1 MFFSCSTEKN
11 TFVSR
16 SYHNITAHYNVYFNG
31 LESYKKGIKRIQDD
45 HQDDFTRLLP
55 IYIDGTEESAGSVS
69 AEMDKAI
76 KKASKTIKYH
86 SIKSKPK
93 LKKGNISKKDQ
104 EFLAKNEFNKWVD
117 DSYLLMGEAYFMKA
131 EFLPARQNFEYII
144 REYNKEEIKYDAM
157 IWMGRTSLATKN
169 FKTTRSWIDQ
179 ISAEKDFPKRLDA
192 DFEILQAAYFF
203 AQKDKDSS
211 IPHLL
216 KAINLNKDKKQKV
229 RHQYLLAQL
238 YKEKDNFRRAAK
250 IFEDVSKSNSKY
262 EMEFNAK
269 INMAECYGKLGGS
282 YKNMKKLL
290 SKMLRDDK
298 NIEYLDQVYYAL
310 AEVEFKNGKTNEAI
324 KNYKLSSVNSLYNT
338 NQKAISCMKLGNIYF
353 EEPDYRP
360 AHAYYDTCI
369 LNLSNEHPQY
379 EYISTLSSNLTGLVE
394 NLDIIEREDSL
405 QQIASLP
412 EKERN
417 ELIDKIIRDLIEQE
431 KLEREQERET
441 QQNSMLF
448 DQRRGSSQI
457 NAPTGGGW
465 YFYNPA
471 TLSFG
476 QNEFRKKWGTRKLE
490 DHWRR
495 SNKAIISMEDAYA
508 DQDSTGNDS
517 TGVANRISDNKSR
530 NFYMQDLPLT
540 DSLIAISNEK
550 IRSALFDVGSIYM
563 NDFSDWKKSIT
574 SFENLESRFP
584 DHEYKLTTYYNLYK
598 LYTKLNNNDKATSY
612 KNLIIN
618 NFPESYFSKLLQNPN
633 YQQELLEKNKQE
645 RLKYEEIYT
654 LYKSNQIEIAKTKA
668 LKFISENP
676 ESEYFPK
683 VKFISIISSAL
694 EIEQIDLKRQLAN
707 FIQNYQDD
715 PLSNRASQILAY
727 LGETDIDALMADLKS
742 RPTPIVTTQENDS
755 IISETIPESKYN
767 SISPDE
773 AHIYVIAVS
782 GDFKDTKQLRFE
794 ISNFNI
800 FTFNLRTFRVSNIP
814 LKESSE
820 LVVVKPFKNQRQ
832 SVNYMKLIYNNQ
844 NIFNTIKDA
853 DYKQFVISSS
863 NLNILKKDKDI
874 EEYLE
879 FYRAN
884 YLNQ

>member
-1 MFFSCSTEKN
+1 
-11 TFVSR
+11 
-16 SYHNITAHYNVYFNG
+16 
-31 LESYKKGIKRIQDD
+31 
-45 HQDDFTRLLP
+45 
-55 IYIDGTEESAGSVS
+55 
-69 AEMDKAI
+69 MDKAI

-86 SIKSKPK
+86 SIKTKPK

-131 EFLPARQNFEYII
+131 EFIPAKQNFEYII

-157 IWMGRTSLATKN
+157 IWIGRTNLATRN
-169 FKTTRSWIDQ
+169 YKTTRSWIDQ
-179 ISAEKDFPKRLDA
+179 ISADKDFPKRLDA

-216 KAINLNKDKKQKV
+216 KAINLNKNKKQKV

-238 YKEKDNFRRAAK
+238 YKEKGNFRRAAK
-250 IFEDVSKSNSKY
+250 IFEEVSKSNSKY
-262 EMEFNAK
+262 EMGFNAK

-282 YKNMKKLL
+282 YKDMKKLL
-290 SKMLRDDK
+290 CKMLRDDK

-310 AEVEFKNGKTNEAI
+310 AEIEFKNGKTNEAI
-324 KNYKLSSVNSLYNT
+324 KNYKLSSENSLYNT

-353 EEPDYRP
+353 NEPDYRP
-360 AHAYYDTCI
+360 AQAYYDTCI
-369 LNLSNEHPQY
+369 LNLSNENSQY
-379 EYISTLSSNLTGLVE
+379 EYISTLSRNLTGLVE
-394 NLDIIEREDSL
+394 NLDIVEYEDSL
-405 QQIASLP
+405 QRIALLP
-412 EKERN
+412 DKERN
-417 ELIDKIIRDLIEQE
+417 ELIDNIIREVVEQE
-431 KLEREQERET
+431 QLEKEQARET

-448 DQRRGSSQI
+448 DQRNGSSQI
-457 NAPTGGGW
+457 SAPTGGEW

-495 SNKAIISMEDAYA
+495 SNKAVILIDDAYAA
-508 DQDSTGNDS
+508 DQDSTENDS
-517 TGVANRISDNKSR
+517 TRVTNRISDNKSR
-530 NFYMQDLPLT
+530 KFYMQNLPLT

-550 IRSALFDVGSIYM
+550 ISSALFDIGSIYM
-563 NDFSDWKKSIT
+563 NDFSDWKKSIA
-574 SFENLESRFP
+574 SFESLESRFP
-584 DHEYKLTTYYNLYK
+584 DQEFKLTTYYNLYE
-598 LYTKLNNNDKATSY
+598 LYTKLNNSEKATSF
-612 KNLIIN
+612 KNLITI
-618 NFPESYFSKLLQNPN
+618 NFPDSYYSKFLQNPN
-633 YQQELLEKNKQE
+633 YQQELLEQKRQE

-654 LYKSNQIEIAKTKA
+654 LYRSNQIEIAKAKS

-676 ESEYFPK
+676 QSEYFPK
-683 VKFISIISSAL
+683 VTFISIISSAL
-694 EIEQIDLKRQLAN
+694 EIEPIDLKRQLAN

-727 LGETDIDALMADLKS
+727 LGETDIEALMAELAS
-742 RPTPIVTTQENDS
+742 RPDPVITAQKNDS
-755 IISETIPESKYN
+755 INSETIPNSKYN

-773 AHIYVIAVS
+773 PHIYVIAVS

-800 FTFNLRTFRVSNIP
+800 FTFNLRTFGVSFIP

-820 LVVVKPFKNQRQ
+820 LVIVKPFKNQRQ
-832 SVNYMKLIYNNQ
+832 SVNYMKLIHSNQ
-844 NIFNTIKDA
+844 NIFNTIKDI
-853 DYKQFVISSS
+853 DYEQFVISSS
-863 NLNILKKDKDI
+863 NLKILKNEKDI